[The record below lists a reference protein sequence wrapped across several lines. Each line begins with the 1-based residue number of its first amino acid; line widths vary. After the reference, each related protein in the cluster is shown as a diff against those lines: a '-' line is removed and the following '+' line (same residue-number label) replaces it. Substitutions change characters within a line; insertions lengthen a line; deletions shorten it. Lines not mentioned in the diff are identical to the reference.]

1 MVDAFT
7 RLAILVFHGSMPIYV
22 SERESKASNCQFRS
36 AAAFIS
42 RMLNSSSMLLGKEI
56 ALVGHMVMCPKCKG
70 AFPILPDP
78 GRDHSFM
85 GNDTG
90 VEGMRTACGAILI
103 ASRDYDQFIL
113 DNGLPEKWFGG
124 FTDMEGSIRRQAR
137 AVRANSP
144 ATLMWYFQ
152 TPKTKAMMASAL
164 EMNGVASVHLP

>member
-1 MVDAFT
+1 
-7 RLAILVFHGSMPIYV
+7 
-22 SERESKASNCQFRS
+22 
-36 AAAFIS
+36 
-42 RMLNSSSMLLGKEI
+42 
-56 ALVGHMVMCPKCKG
+56 
-70 AFPILPDP
+70 
-78 GRDHSFM
+78 
-85 GNDTG
+85 
-90 VEGMRTACGAILI
+90 MRTACGAILI